1 MSINIVKMINKNV
14 DDYNYINI
22 CYDINVIYHYNITEH
37 LYNVFFKKY
46 ENLTRCL
53 IGSAEYKGIDYER
66 NSKSLYPKEIKLN
79 DFDIIVGSMKYQGY
93 DYQNT
98 NKDEILFIQN
108 LMKMLIEIDKD
119 LIIYFIKPNYSTQ
132 YNNFSESDFIN
143 IGNDLSKLKYECVV
157 QEYNQSNSKP
167 CFNVIIKSKIIDMN
181 LLYYLIYNDMRVI
194 QIYKKYFRFTL
205 KDNSNFP
212 YSKLIVKNIKPIYET
227 DKYKLNPKNGY
238 SSIMN
243 IDIYKYIEDNISF
256 DQNSNLK
263 TESNSDLI
271 PILQQELDKQ
281 LKINEEL
288 QKENEEL
295 KLKLSKQN
303 DIIQKLLN

>member
-1 MSINIVKMINKNV
+1 MI
-14 DDYNYINI
+14 NYINI

-46 ENLTRCL
+46 KNLTRCL

-79 DFDIIVGSMKYQGY
+79 DFYRIVGSMKYQGY
-93 DYQNT
+93 DYQNKG
-98 NKDEILFIQN
+98 KDEILFIQN

-119 LIIYFIKPNYSTQ
+119 LIIYFIKPNYDPKR
-132 YNNFSESDFIN
+132 YDKFAESDFIN
-143 IGNDLSKLKYECVV
+143 IGNDLSKLKYECIV

-167 CFNVIIKSKIIDMN
+167 CFNIIIKSKIIDMN
-181 LLYYLIYNDMRVI
+181 LLYYLIYNDMRTI

-212 YSKLIVKNIKPIYET
+212 YSKLIVKNINPIYET

-238 SSIMN
+238 SSIIN
-243 IDIYKYIEDNISF
+243 IDIYKYVENNISL
-256 DQNSNLK
+256 NSKTELK
-263 TESNSDLI
+263 SESNSDLI

-288 QKENEEL
+288 KR
-295 KLKLSKQN
+295 K
-303 DIIQKLLN
+303 